1 MSTPKIENVVV
12 KIIRVVESSGNVQFF
27 LRATRLDVDEPFGN
41 NLEYQCFQTNKNGH
55 KLTEHECIENA
66 LFGAIMFLRFFGH
79 KGSDLK
85 FQGFTEEN
93 MKSVEEAKLFWRAA
107 ERKYTTYNS

>member
-12 KIIRVVESSGNVQFF
+12 KIVRAVESSGNVQFF
-27 LRATRLDVDEPFGN
+27 LRATRLDDEELFGN
-41 NLEYQCFQTNKNGH
+41 NLEYQCFQTDKNGH
-55 KLTEHECIENA
+55 KLTEHECIDYA
-66 LFGAIMFLRFFGH
+66 LFGATMLLRFFGH

-93 MKSVEEAKLFWRAA
+93 MKSVEEAKRFWRIT
-107 ERKYTTYNS
+107 E